1 MILSTRSR
9 YGARLLFEL
18 AYNYGQGPVMLRDI
32 ADRQEISEKYL
43 SKIVLQLKSAG
54 IINSHRGTNGGYELA
69 RKPSDINMKEAVEVL
84 EGGFNVAE
92 CKGCQLSR
100 RCPTT
105 AIWERLDRVIKTT
118 LEGETL
124 DKMVVEYKLRSGEGV
139 LEYSI

>member
-18 AYNYGQGPVMLRDI
+18 AYNYGRGPVMLGDI
-32 ADRQEISEKYL
+32 AHRQAISEKYL

-54 IINSHRGTNGGYELA
+54 LINSFRGTNGGYELA
-69 RKPSDINMKEAVEVL
+69 KEPSLINMKEAVEVL
-84 EGGFNVAE
+84 EGGFDVAA
-92 CKGCQLSR
+92 CKGCKMSR

-105 AIWERLDRVIKTT
+105 AIWERLDRVIKKT

-124 DKMVVEYKLRSGEGV
+124 DKMVLEYKLRSGEGV